1 MLSLCEPLPAKAQQA
16 KLLTKEYM
24 ALMMEDCCVMII
36 KL

>member
-16 KLLTKEYM
+16 KILTKEYM
-24 ALMMEDCCVMII
+24 AVMTEDCCIMIL